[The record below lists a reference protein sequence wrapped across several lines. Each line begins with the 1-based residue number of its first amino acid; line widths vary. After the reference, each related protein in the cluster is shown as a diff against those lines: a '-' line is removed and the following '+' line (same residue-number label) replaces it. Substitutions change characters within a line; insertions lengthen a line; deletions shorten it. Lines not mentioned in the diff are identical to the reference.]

1 MKKIP
6 EFKTE
11 EEERAFWE
19 RHSIANYWDDL
30 RESEDRFSRPRLKP
44 VTLKLDPLV
53 LKKLKMIARK
63 RGIPYSA
70 YIRYLLSK
78 DVEEEMAVK

>member
-1 MKKIP
+1 MKKVP

-11 EEERAFWE
+11 EEERRFWE
-19 RHSIANYWDDL
+19 RHSIANYWDEL
-30 RESEDRFSRPRLKP
+30 EESYDTFRRPNLKP
-44 VTLKLDPLV
+44 VTLKLDPIV
-53 LKKLKMIARK
+53 LKKLKMLARK
-63 RGIPYSA
+63 RGIPYNA